1 MYGVGYEMDPK
12 LEAFLGMSEFGCRFD
27 ISYFD
32 WAIRKITSPTQLGE
46 VLQFRAI

>member
-1 MYGVGYEMDPK
+1 MDPK
-12 LEAFLGMSEFGCRFD
+12 LEAFPWMSKFRFEFY

-46 VLQFRAI
+46 VLQFCAI